1 MEIVQGGLE
10 VLCEVTVTM
19 IGSVVNH
26 LPLTPCES
34 LLKELYFEPKDEE
47 IVRTFLSLAQ
57 HIYDKQ
63 SQDHDNL
70 NHNGKKRKNLIQET
84 FGTCSE
90 TQQRKQITI
99 KKLLYLINK
108 VLVKKYRSCNQ
119 LYDHTGY
126 FTCI

>member
-26 LPLTPCES
+26 LPLTLCES

-57 HIYDKQ
+57 HTYDKQ

-90 TQQRKQITI
+90 THND
-99 KKLLYLINK
+99 KKVI
-108 VLVKKYRSCNQ
+108 VL
-119 LYDHTGY
+119 D
-126 FTCI
+126 